1 MARWDITEIIIMK
14 KTTLLLAIALFAV
27 TFTSCQKTKPYNP
40 KEKISKIYVDLGLGK
55 NLSEAWTWEGKQ
67 LKSIDYY
74 DVKGTLDGTI
84 VFTYNK
90 KNQVQKVDNADAN
103 VYTEYF
109 YDDHDR
115 LYLARC
121 VKDGDVAITY
131 SFEYDDD
138 YELSEMVIDVDVT
151 ELFAPSSKSLVEPL
165 RYVLPELTF
174 VATNDVLNNAERGGI
189 RCELDF
195 EWIGKNISEIELD
208 YGAFSGTY
216 YFKYDDKL
224 NPFRNF
230 YDLAPEDI
238 DFKGKNNLNKN
249 NIVSI
254 TEVKDNIFGDSKTE
268 YIYYTY
274 DGKFP
279 VAKSYGNVIEYYEY
293 E

>member
-1 MARWDITEIIIMK
+1 M
-14 KTTLLLAIALFAV
+14 
-27 TFTSCQKTKPYNP
+27 
-40 KEKISKIYVDLGLGK
+40 GK
-55 NLSEAWTWEGKQ
+55 SEAWNWDGKQ

-90 KNQVQKVDNADAN
+90 KNQVQKVDNADAD

-109 YDDHDR
+109 YDNHDR

-138 YELSEMVIDVDVT
+138 YELSEMVIDVDVA

-216 YFKYDDKL
+216 YFEYDDKL

-238 DFKGKNNLNKN
+238 DFEGKNNLNKN

-254 TEVKDNIFGDSKTE
+254 TEAKDNIFGDSKTE

-279 VAKSYGNVIEYYEY
+279 VTKSYGNVIEYYEY

>member
-1 MARWDITEIIIMK
+1 MARWNITEILIMK
-14 KTTLLLAIALFAV
+14 KTALLLAIALFAV

-40 KEKISKIYVDLGLGK
+40 KEKISKIYVDRGFGK
-55 NLSEAWTWEGKQ
+55 NISEAWNWDGKQ
-67 LKSIDYY
+67 LKSVDYY

-90 KNQVQKVDNADAN
+90 KNQVQKVDNADAD

-109 YDDHDR
+109 YDNHDR

-131 SFEYDDD
+131 SFEYDD
-138 YELSEMVIDVDVT
+138 YELSEMVIDVDVA
-151 ELFAPSSKSLVEPL
+151 ELFAPSGKSLVEPL
-165 RYVLPELTF
+165 RYVLPELAF

-238 DFKGKNNLNKN
+238 DFEGKNNLNKN

-279 VAKSYGNVIEYYEY
+279 VTKSYGNVIEYYEY

>member
-1 MARWDITEIIIMK
+1 MK

-67 LKSIDYY
+67 LKSVDYY
-74 DVKGTLDGTI
+74 NVKGTLDGTI

-109 YDDHDR
+109 YDNHDR

-216 YFKYDDKL
+216 YFEYDDKL

-238 DFKGKNNLNKN
+238 DFEGKNNLNKN

-279 VAKSYGNVIEYYEY
+279 VTKSYGDVIEYYEY